1 MKDFKEVLKKY
12 REWLWPTIKKST
24 DRVNDYPDYCT
35 VSGKYQKE
43 LDFHR
48 DIVGDYPQ
56 RQGKYL
62 RPTLLLLTA
71 QGMGVNKVKA
81 KKVAAAMQ
89 MSEDWILN
97 HDDIEDDSPDR
108 RGKPALHK
116 LVGTELAIN
125 AGDGL
130 HVLMWE
136 MLLDS
141 SKEIQKEFLVMLR
154 RTILGQT
161 IELKWAKDNR
171 SDLKEE
177 DVMLILESKT
187 GYYTIAGPMRLGAI
201 MARASKKELAIIY
214 KFGVILGKAF
224 QIVDDV
230 LDLTS
235 DFAGLKKIKGGDILE
250 NKKTVMLMH
259 LINKSN
265 KKDQQIISK
274 ILKKKR
280 EEKTEKDIMV
290 IINLMEKYNSIEYGR
305 QLAAKFSREALK
317 IFDNEMRFI
326 KKEPYRSELRAGIE
340 FIVNRDH

>member
-35 VSGKYQKE
+35 VSRKYQKE

-141 SKEIQKEFLVMLR
+141 PKEIQKEFLVMLR

-265 KKDQQIISK
+265 KKDQQIINK

-280 EEKTEKDIMV
+280 EEKTEKDIMI

>member
-35 VSGKYQKE
+35 VSRKYQKE

-265 KKDQQIISK
+265 KKDQQIINK

-280 EEKTEKDIMV
+280 EEKTEKDIMI
-290 IINLMEKYNSIEYGR
+290 IINLMEKYKSIEYGR

>member
-35 VSGKYQKE
+35 VSRKYQKE

-265 KKDQQIISK
+265 KKDQQIINK

-280 EEKTEKDIMV
+280 EEKTEKDIMI